1 VFKGFVAGKTQKYEQ
16 LKGEAMR
23 LGSAFQKVNFLR
35 EKEDNLV
42 LNRNYFPEL
51 NSFDEE
57 AKNQL
62 LRKLKRILGLPT
74 KELCCLS
81 KQNLE
86 FIPPMSTIKNY

>member
-1 VFKGFVAGKTQKYEQ
+1 
-16 LKGEAMR
+16 MR

-62 LRKLKRILGLPT
+62 LRKLKRILGCLRRNCVAYRS
-74 KELCCLS
+74 KIWSLYRLCL
-81 KQNLE
+81 L
-86 FIPPMSTIKNY
+86 